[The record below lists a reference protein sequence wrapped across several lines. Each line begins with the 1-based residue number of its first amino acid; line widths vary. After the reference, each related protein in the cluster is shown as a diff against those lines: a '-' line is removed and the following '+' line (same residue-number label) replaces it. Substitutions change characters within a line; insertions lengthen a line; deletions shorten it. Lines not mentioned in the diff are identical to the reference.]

1 MFRYA
6 QRNARSPAPS
16 EHACE
21 AVPRL
26 RQSVSPSTRNDH
38 LSLARINE
46 DDRWGR
52 LAALTEAPRQEPQ
65 PQRWPPTRQD
75 TERLQQDDVLLAK
88 KEEGFEKKII
98 SLVYVS
104 CKFPVFA
111 SGPENVSFFKFK
123 PAEE

>member
-1 MFRYA
+1 MFCNA
-6 QRNARSPAPS
+6 QRNACSPAPS

-21 AVPRL
+21 AESRL

-46 DDRWGR
+46 DDRCWR

-75 TERLQQDDVLLAK
+75 TERLLQDDILLAK
-88 KEEGFEKKII
+88 KEEGFGKK
-98 SLVYVS
+98 
-104 CKFPVFA
+104 KD
-111 SGPENVSFFKFK
+111 N
-123 PAEE
+123 